1 MQWMSIALGGA
12 LGAVGRFWVSNLVY
26 AWWGRGLP
34 WGTLAVNVLG
44 SFTMGLLGILLV
56 ERLALSAQWRG
67 VILVG
72 FLGAFTTFS
81 TFSLE
86 TFYLIEQGEPVKAAL
101 NVLMSVVACLFAV
114 WGGVMIGR
122 AL

>member
-26 AWWGRGLP
+26 DWWGRGLP